1 MNTKR
6 LLALPVAA
14 MLAFVTLTAAAGT
27 GSRPATSAR
36 YADDGGSRNGNVLIR
51 DDGIFLRC
59 AQCGTVESI
68 EHNVTQGRDHGTA
81 GAIIGA
87 VAGGVLGNQVGRGNG
102 RKLATVAGAVGGGF
116 AGNKIGTGG
125 GSESWTLRLR
135 MGNGDYSNVTVQDA
149 SAIREGDLVQVD
161 NEGNVTRIQ

>member
-1 MNTKR
+1 MSTKR
-6 LLALPVAA
+6 LLTLPVAVA
-14 MLAFVTLTAAAGT
+14 LALVTVTATAATGSKSVAPSRASVDAGT
-27 GSRPATSAR
+27 L
-36 YADDGGSRNGNVLIR
+36 NGNVLIR
-51 DDGIFLRC
+51 NDGIFLRC
-59 AQCGTVESI
+59 TECGTVESI

-161 NEGNVTRIQ
+161 REGNVSRIQ

>member
-1 MNTKR
+1 MSTTR

-14 MLAFVTLTAAAGT
+14 ILTLVSLTTPAATDNRAAASAGT
-27 GSRPATSAR
+27 
-36 YADDGGSRNGNVLIR
+36 RNGNVLIR
-51 DDGIFLRC
+51 EDGIFLRC
-59 AQCGTVESI
+59 SQCGTVESI

-87 VAGGVLGNQVGRGNG
+87 VAGGVLGNQVGKGKG

-125 GSESWTLRLR
+125 GSESWTLSLR
-135 MGNGDYSNVTVQDA
+135 MSDGSYVDVAVPNIGG
-149 SAIREGDLVQVD
+149 IHEGDLVQVD
-161 NEGNVTRIQ
+161 GDGNITRIQ